1 MLSAMNSIYISC
13 SVIAFKLP
21 SLQTQS
27 YPLLVSF
34 CRWSITGF
42 REARKRMAS
51 NKSTADYCSIKNI
64 LPIKDYVK
72 NNSKR
77 NKQSSSEITS
87 LK

>member
-1 MLSAMNSIYISC
+1 MNSIYISC
-13 SVIAFKLP
+13 SVIVFKLP
-21 SLQTQS
+21 LQTQS

-72 NNSKR
+72 TTARETKTIKLRNNKF
-77 NKQSSSEITS
+77 KVIFI
-87 LK
+87 